1 MRISDWSSD
10 VCSSDLVLPPLATP
24 NNPLDVTGAAMIEP
38 ELIARSLKALAQ
50 DPQIAALSF
59 VFDAPPKEDARG
71 FARRFIG
78 QIGAGF
84 KDAGKPCVM
93 LSHTFS
99 GVSGDARA
107 LTEELGA
114 TYSGGGV
121 RHGLNGQ
128 IGRAHV

>member
-84 KDAGKPCVM
+84 KDAGKPFVM
-93 LSHTFS
+93 LSHTLS
-99 GVSGDARA
+99 GVSGNARA
-107 LTEELGA
+107 LTEELVA
-114 TYSGGGV
+114 TSSGSGGAP
-121 RHGLNGQ
+121 GLTE
-128 IGRAHV
+128 IGR